1 MNQRYTLTAMFFHWA
16 MALGLVATFVLG
28 FYMEGLPFS
37 PSKLKYIAWH
47 KWAGI
52 ALLAL
57 AALRL
62 VWRLTHRV
70 PDLPSVN
77 TPAARLAAR
86 AGHFALYALMFAVPL
101 TGWLA
106 SSAQGVPVVWLGV
119 WQLPDLIGKS
129 PELGS
134 RLQDAHMVL
143 NYLLAAGVLGH
154 VVAALYHH
162 FIKKDGL
169 LARMWPGRSR

>member
-1 MNQRYTLTAMFFHWA
+1 
-16 MALGLVATFVLG
+16 
-28 FYMEGLPFS
+28 
-37 PSKLKYIAWH
+37 
-47 KWAGI
+47 
-52 ALLAL
+52 
-57 AALRL
+57 
-62 VWRLTHRV
+62 
-70 PDLPSVN
+70 PSVN

-119 WQLPDLIGKS
+119 WQLPDLIGKN

-154 VVAALYHH
+154 VAGPFTLTRQNRGVKNEVIALWSC
-162 FIKKDGL
+162 G
-169 LARMWPGRSR
+169 